1 MKIKF
6 LEFLL
11 LVRCAISLAAAEAP
25 VFGPF
30 HTAASGAGP
39 GHVEWFNGAPPTE
52 PSADWSV
59 AAWIR
64 PSGEMTNRTLVAGFG
79 DALDFSGAERFF
91 AADGTGWFFFVGADQ
106 IKIWTGKPSND
117 DALTTGQ
124 VLGGRLEAQAP
135 VRVNQWQHLAASY
148 DGNMLRLFVNG
159 VETTNAVLPLG
170 RAAMQVRVA
179 PAPPWKNGEFFAGKV
194 AQLRVWDRPLAAAE
208 ISELAKP
215 SADVLERLA
224 FTPAPAGPTPE
235 KGAGPFIGRRSAR
248 LPQDPETFPQ
258 PLPTVKVERT
268 PKLSVQPAS
277 APNTAGDLVLDR
289 GWEMVEAT
297 TVAASPEHIAA
308 PGFDTHSWYDATVP
322 GTVLTTLVQQGV
334 YPDPRHGLNNLLIP
348 DDLARKSWWYRI
360 QFPTPKNWD
369 GRSVNLTFNGINYHA
384 EAWLNG
390 KPLGKIT
397 GAFIRGSYDVAP
409 LLKPGGTNV
418 LAARVWPQPH
428 NGAAHEESPRA
439 GVGPN
444 GCDGVLDGPTFFCTE
459 GWDWIPTVRDR
470 CTGIWQDVVLHPT
483 GPVALGDSK
492 AVTAL
497 PKLPDLSV
505 AEVTVQAELR
515 NLTAQ
520 PQRTT
525 LIGTIAGAQFEIPV
539 TLQPLETK
547 TVTANPKEFPQLA
560 LKQPTLW
567 WPNGYGEPTL
577 HDFTLSALDAAGKE
591 SDRTT
596 QRVGLRLITTTNA
609 PQLVIS
615 VNGRRVFCKGGNWGL
630 DDMMKQVSKAKL
642 EPYLRLE
649 RDANLTMIRNWC
661 GQSTSEAFFQLCD
674 EYGLLVYND
683 FWLSTADH
691 NLPAIDADL
700 FLANAGDTVKR
711 SRNHACIALWSGRN
725 EGMPPTWINQRLA
738 DLLQELDGT
747 RIYVPSSWNFPVAG
761 GGPYHYS
768 ELKTY
773 FETAPKK
780 PFNTE
785 LGAYSV
791 PTSDAMRAG
800 LDPSQLW
807 PIGDSWMYHGSHA
820 QSEDYRKAIAR
831 NFGESIDFDS
841 FIRHAQ
847 MMNYDIH
854 RAMFEAWSARLWQP
868 CSGVLLWMT
877 HPTWLSTVSQI
888 YSHDYDTHASYF
900 AAKKACEPIHIQ
912 WNLTD
917 DNVVVVNNLFAP
929 LNQAAVTVKIVDLD
943 GRELEK
949 RVVKLDAAPS
959 AATVATKI
967 DWAVA
972 TNSPVQLLKLELRDS
987 SGKLLSENFYWHSE
1001 KPEQLQ
1007 ALNTLPPV
1015 KLMTNVRKLG
1025 TVLQVNLKNTSPT
1038 PALMTHLVLRDAAT
1052 GERILPVYY
1061 EDNYISLLP
1070 GESRAIR
1077 INNSTKPTAKFRV
1090 DVDGWNVAKQ
1100 SLKP

>member
-6 LEFLL
+6 LQYLL
-11 LVRCAISLAAAEAP
+11 LISSAISLTAAEAP

-30 HTAASGAGP
+30 HAAARGGGP

-52 PSADWSV
+52 PSAAWSV

-64 PSGEMTNRTLVAGFG
+64 PAGAITNRTLVAGFG

-91 AADGTGWFFFVGADQ
+91 AADTNGWFFFVGADR
-106 IKIWTGKPSND
+106 ITNWVGKPSSH
-117 DALTTGQ
+117 DALTTEQ
-124 VLGGRLEAQAP
+124 VLGGTLNAQAP
-135 VRVNQWQHLAASY
+135 VQANQWQHLAANY
-148 DGNMLRLFVNG
+148 DGKMLRLFVNG
-159 VETTNAVLPLG
+159 AETTNAALPLG

-179 PAPPWKNGEFFAGKV
+179 PVPPWKDGEFFAGKV
-194 AQLRVWDRPLAAAE
+194 AELTVWDRPLAATE
-208 ISELAKP
+208 ISELTKP
-215 SADVLERLA
+215 PAAALDQLA
-224 FTPAPAGPTPE
+224 FTPALAGPTPE
-235 KGAGPFIGRRSAR
+235 KGIGPFIGRRSAR
-248 LPQDPETFPQ
+248 LPQDPKTFPQ

-268 PKLSVQPAS
+268 PKLSALPVP
-277 APNTAGDLVLDR
+277 APNAAGDLVLDR
-289 GWEMVEAT
+289 GWEMVDAT

-308 PGFDTHSWYDATVP
+308 PGFDTSSWYDATVP

-334 YPDPRHGLNNLLIP
+334 YPDPTHGLNNLLIS
-348 DDLARKSWWYRI
+348 DELARKSWWYRV

-369 GRSVNLTFNGINYHA
+369 GRNVHLTFNGVNYHA

-390 KPLGKIT
+390 KPIGKIT

-418 LAARVWPQPH
+418 LAVRVWPQPH

-439 GVGPN
+439 GMGPN
-444 GCDGVLDGPTFFCTE
+444 GADGVLDGPTFICTE

-470 CTGIWQDVVLHPT
+470 CTGLWQDVVLHPT

-492 AVTAL
+492 VVTAL

-520 PQRTT
+520 PQETILR
-525 LIGTIAGAQFEIPV
+525 GAIAGATFEIPV
-539 TLQPLETK
+539 TLQPQETK
-547 TVTANPKEFPQLA
+547 TITANPKQFPQLA
-560 LKQPTLW
+560 IKQPKLW

-577 HDFTLSALDAAGKE
+577 HDFTLGALDAAGKE
-591 SDRTT
+591 SDRAT
-596 QRVGLRLITTTNA
+596 QRVGLRVITTTNA
-609 PQLVIS
+609 PQLVVS

-630 DDMMKQVSKAKL
+630 DDMLKQVSKAKL
-642 EPYLRLE
+642 EPYIRLE

-661 GQSTSEAFFQLCD
+661 GQSTAEAFFQLCD
-674 EYGLLVYND
+674 EYGMLVYND
-683 FWLSTADH
+683 FWLSTTDH
-691 NLPAIDADL
+691 DLPAIDADL
-700 FLANAGDTVKR
+700 FLANAADTVKR
-711 SRNHACIALWSGRN
+711 SRNHASIALWSGRN

-747 RIYVPSSWNFPVAG
+747 RIYVPSSWNFPVSG

-791 PTSDAMRAG
+791 PTADAMRAG
-800 LDPSQLW
+800 LDPAQLW
-807 PIGDSWMYHGSHA
+807 PVGDSWMYHDSHS
-820 QSEDYRKAIAR
+820 QSADYRKAIAR
-831 NFGESIDFDS
+831 NFGESTDFDS
-841 FIRHAQ
+841 FIRRAQ

-854 RAMFEAWSARLWQP
+854 RAMFEAWNARLWQP
-868 CSGVLLWMT
+868 CSGLLLWMS
-877 HPTWLSTVSQI
+877 HPSWLSTVWQI

-900 AAKKACEPIHIQ
+900 GSKKACEPIHIQ

-917 DNVVVVNNLFAP
+917 DNVVVVNNLFEP
-929 LNQAAVTVKIVDLD
+929 LDQAAVTVKIVGLD

-967 DWAVA
+967 DWTVA
-972 TNSPVQLLKLELRDS
+972 LNSSVQFLKLELRDK

-1001 KPEQLQ
+1001 KLEQLQ
-1007 ALNTLPPV
+1007 ALNSLPPV
-1015 KLMTNVRKLG
+1015 
-1025 TVLQVNLKNTSPT
+1025 NLDARLRQSGSALEVELHNRSSV
-1038 PALMTHLVLRDAAT
+1038 PALMAHLVLRDQAT

-1061 EDNYISLLP
+1061 ADNYISLLP
-1070 GESRAIR
+1070 GESRVVR
-1077 INNSTKPTAKFRV
+1077 IESPTVATAKLRV